1 MLRFIPNSWDCFQ
14 THYLQKDWNEINWHI
29 CDSMSVLGRDDES
42 WGNMTMPDSYSKK
55 WEDLSTKEQNAAYE
69 ICYFNVNW
77 PGGTDATSE
86 DVERFIEKVEASQ
99 SSSTG
104 QLDDL
109 EELSSAS
116 AESDPNS
123 ANLDG
128 ADVAWKILCTVM
140 ATMLLIV

>member
-1 MLRFIPNSWDCFQ
+1 
-14 THYLQKDWNEINWHI
+14 
-29 CDSMSVLGRDDES
+29 
-42 WGNMTMPDSYSKK
+42 MPDSFGKK

-77 PGGTDATSE
+77 PGDTDATSE

-128 ADVAWKILCTVM
+128 ADVA
-140 ATMLLIV
+140 